1 MAASPF
7 APQYIHGVYIPS
19 ALLLF
24 GTYIVRSE
32 WMPYAVGLAILLGS
46 WKVYSSCRSISL
58 EFQRIIL
65 LILVLVPRKVLDPN
79 RKDYQEFELKE
90 KTILSHNTAMYGHYS
105 VKTVASY

>member
-19 ALLLF
+19 ALLIF

-32 WMPYAVGLAILLGS
+32 WIPYAVGLAVILGS
-46 WKVYSSCRSISL
+46 WKVYSSCRFIYSEIL
-58 EFQRIIL
+58 KIIL
-65 LILVLVPRKVLDPN
+65 LMLVIVPRKVLDPN

-90 KTILSHNTAMYGHYS
+90 KTILSHNTAM
-105 VKTVASY
+105 